1 MTVDYAIITILEE
14 EYKALAQ
21 RFNPIRQRCASGNTY
36 AISRVQ
42 SLDGKTYDIAI
53 GRCPEQGSGV
63 AQHLAG
69 DMIQDLS
76 PALLLVVGIAG
87 GVPDNDFTLGD
98 VIVSSRIHDFGINA
112 YKPDNI
118 EWNIRGGI
126 HPHVSEIV
134 AALPMYEKELQG
146 WNTPASIK
154 FPRPEIDRAKF
165 KNFDLIQLTEEEK
178 QDIFDSPLPL
188 PWQKKIF
195 ESLKWNFGIP
205 PQRDPAPICSTGSV
219 ASSGSLIRNPAIPI
233 EWLQEARSIRAFEME
248 AAGVFQAAQ
257 QVQKQYPV
265 MTIRGISDIPG
276 LRREDGWKHY
286 ACHSAAAFTY
296 AFIKAGVAEP
306 LIRESN
312 RPPIP
317 IPIPTDISV
326 DYRHVGKT
334 HGCKVLFT
342 LAEKHSLEYSLEW
355 HGMWGD
361 RFTLLLDEVLIIDT
375 NRQFLGIPELNKSF
389 EVENVKGLFSYL
401 NRKDRFRVTVT
412 VGNTILFD
420 KEDGWNS

>member
-233 EWLQEARSIRAFEME
+233 EWLQEA
-248 AAGVFQAAQ
+248 
-257 QVQKQYPV
+257 
-265 MTIRGISDIPG
+265 
-276 LRREDGWKHY
+276 
-286 ACHSAAAFTY
+286 
-296 AFIKAGVAEP
+296 
-306 LIRESN
+306 SN

-326 DYRHVGKT
+326 DYRHLGKT